1 MRSTKFAVT
10 LAALALGTALT
21 TLPALAQDYH
31 YPLGRGA
38 NDGGTSSAQLR
49 ADQRIGRQPR
59 GQPLQQRHLYVR
71 CAGTAAAHR
80 AIDADH

>member
-38 NDGGTSSAQLR
+38 NDGGTSSAQLNNGEQTSGSAANR
-49 ADQRIGRQPR
+49 EANRSNSDTYMFGAQ
-59 GQPLQQRHLYVR
+59 GQPPR
-71 CAGTAAAHR
+71 TAR
-80 AIDADH
+80 

>member
-38 NDGGTSSAQLR
+38 E
-49 ADQRIGRQPR
+49 
-59 GQPLQQRHLYVR
+59 
-71 CAGTAAAHR
+71 
-80 AIDADH
+80 